1 MLLWNLTC
9 NTGIFMLY
17 RNLICCTGTLH
28 MFYRNLICCTVTLHV
43 VHVVLKPLHIVLEP
57 NMMSWNLKCTILYML
72 YWNLYIF
79 YWNLNLFYWNHNMF
93 YWNLYMF
100 YWNFTCFTGTLYVL
114 LEPLHVLIEPDLLYW
129 SLACTCCTGTLHVVL
144 KLKLQDLRSSERIKL
159 PGGEVGECE
168 DGKKMEVMG
177 KIIFPICWNSMCL
190 KGKIGDDLRD
200 ETARGEGG
208 GFYGAG
214 EEMPDENRIVL
225 VWCSSK
231 PGLWPNLFIFYK
243 TAF

>member
-1 MLLWNLTC
+1 MLHWNFTCCTGTLYVVPEPLHVLTEH
-9 NTGIFMLY
+9 L
-17 RNLICCTGTLH
+17 CCTGTLH

-57 NMMSWNLKCTILYML
+57 NMMYWNLKCTCCTGTFTCCTGTFTYSTGTITC
-72 YWNLYIF
+72 F
-79 YWNLNLFYWNHNMF
+79 TGT
-93 YWNLYMF
+93 
-100 YWNFTCFTGTLYVL
+100 FTCFTGTLYVL

-190 KGKIGDDLRD
+190 KGKIGDDLRN

-208 GFYGAG
+208 GVLCI
-214 EEMPDENRIVL
+214 PLRI
-225 VWCSSK
+225 
-231 PGLWPNLFIFYK
+231 
-243 TAF
+243 